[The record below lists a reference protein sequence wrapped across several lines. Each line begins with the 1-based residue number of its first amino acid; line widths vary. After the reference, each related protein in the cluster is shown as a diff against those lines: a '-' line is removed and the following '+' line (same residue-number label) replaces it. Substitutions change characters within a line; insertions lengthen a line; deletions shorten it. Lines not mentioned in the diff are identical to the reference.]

1 MDKFNYFLYLKNKY
15 TTILQ
20 NLNEICNSYEEI
32 IENGQQMELQLSFLK
47 NDTELL
53 NNQDM
58 TELSLYKNQ
67 IQNTKNM
74 IDNINLL
81 IQHSCCHN
89 YISDLIDI
97 SPEKSQYITYCTICE
112 KTAL

>member
-32 IENGQQMELQLSFLK
+32 IENDQQMEPYL

-58 TELSLYKNQ
+58 TELNLYKNQ
-67 IQNTKNM
+67 IQNTKKM

-81 IQHSCCHN
+81 IQYNCCHN

-97 SPEKSQYITYCTICE
+97 SPDTSQYITYCTICE
-112 KTAL
+112 KTVL